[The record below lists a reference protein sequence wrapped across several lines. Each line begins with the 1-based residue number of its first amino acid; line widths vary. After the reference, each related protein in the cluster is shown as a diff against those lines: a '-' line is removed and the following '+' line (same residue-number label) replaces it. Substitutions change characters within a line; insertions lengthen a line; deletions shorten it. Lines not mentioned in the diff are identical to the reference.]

1 MAMTL
6 TFIALGAFV
15 ATCLGGLFALRFRD
29 TLHLVLGFSAGAV
42 IGVAFFDLLPEA
54 LELAS
59 GSTHVMASSGGAAG
73 GFSAATVTTA
83 VAIGFVLYMLLDRLL
98 VPHVH
103 VEDDHCANEEHAPA
117 AKVARGWLGAGSLAV
132 HSFLDGIAIGL
143 AFHVSAAAG
152 SVVAIAV
159 LVHDFSDGINTVGL
173 ILKNGGTKAQ
183 AFKWLALDAVAPVL
197 GIVAASFF
205 VLSGPTLGLV
215 LALFCGFF
223 LYIGASDLLPESHHA
238 HPTKWTTFMSV
249 LGIAVLYGA
258 VTVAGI

>member
-1 MAMTL
+1 MIL
-6 TFIALGAFV
+6 IFIAIGAFA
-15 ATCLGGLFALRFRD
+15 ATFLGGLFALRFRD

-54 LELAS
+54 LELA
-59 GSTHVMASSGGAAG
+59 AP
-73 GFSAATVTTA
+73 FSASTVTTA
-83 VAIGFVLYMLLDRLL
+83 VAIGFVLYMLLDRLI

-117 AKVARGWLGAGSLAV
+117 AKVARGWLGAGSLSF

-143 AFHVSAAAG
+143 AFQVSAAAG
-152 SVVAIAV
+152 LVVAIAV

-183 AFKWLALDAVAPVL
+183 AFKWLALDASAPVL
-197 GIVAASFF
+197 GIIAASFF
-205 VLSGPTLGLV
+205 TLESSTLGLV

-258 VTVAGI
+258 VTLAGI